1 MDVAKLALSEEE
13 LRLVTDP
20 GIILTKN
27 AIIRKVY
34 QLFGDLSELMQ
45 RDLILPAE
53 VATIAPK
60 ISKGESYQGLP
71 YVMLDYPRSFTVEHV
86 LAIRTFFWWGNFFS
100 VNLHI
105 KGRYRD
111 LYSRSLLRQFGFL
124 AASEYAIAVGDDEWQ
139 HHTGSDDY
147 RRLDTMSTD
156 EFARIVQLHSFVK
169 ISKSFSLDQWQN
181 MHNLLR
187 DAQQELGRIIGPMTS

>member
-1 MDVAKLALSEEE
+1 MDLAKLAISEEE

-27 AIIRKVY
+27 AIIAKVY
-34 QLFGDLSELMQ
+34 LLFGELSELMQ

-53 VATIAPK
+53 VATISPK

-105 KGRYRD
+105 KGKYRD
-111 LYSRSLLRQFGFL
+111 LCKRSLLRQFGFL
-124 AASEYAIAVGDDEWQ
+124 AAGEYAIAVGEDEWQ
-139 HHTGSDDY
+139 HHTGSEDY
-147 RRLDTMSTD
+147 RRLDSMSAD
-156 EFARIVQLHSFVK
+156 EFEHIVQTHSFVK
-169 ISKSFSLDQWQN
+169 ISKSFSLHQWQH
-181 MHNLLR
+181 MHSLLR
-187 DAQQELGRIIGPMTS
+187 GAQHELGLIIGPMTS